1 MKVVRSLIFGWSPV
15 KIQDYITSE
24 LMKFGVPEQL
34 ARSITK
40 ILADAGYLQSDQK
53 QAPLILEQEFRV
65 QQKAVDKT
73 AALRPVDTI
82 VQDIENTC
90 AERLSEGTIK
100 RLLSRNHYLRLAA
113 HYEE

>member
-65 QQKAVDKT
+65 QQKTVEKT

-90 AERLSEGTIK
+90 TARLSEGTIK
-100 RLLSRNHYLRLAA
+100 RLFSRNHYLRLAA